1 MAVRRRGLTGNV
13 ARRLRV
19 QARVDRRRGKQPYRR
34 LIFLV
39 TLVLGAALGS
49 ALYEAAQH
57 WWKGP
62 PPMTLE
68 EADDLRRQVDSF
80 RQENE
85 QLRKHLMATES
96 RLILERAAKDS
107 LEEEMRS
114 AQRELGDLRDNLT
127 FFEQLIPTDPRLAQ
141 LSIRSAEMDQQDN
154 FLQYRMLLMRTGRA
168 SGEFRGR
175 LQFSAAGEQDGK
187 PVTVELLPLAAST
200 DMMGAGQLELRFR
213 QYQRTEG
220 TLWVPAGLEVK
231 RVTVRV
237 LEGKVLRAQTV
248 VNLSR
253 DGSS

>member
-1 MAVRRRGLTGNV
+1 FGTRVQRLANCGASPGQWRSTGDPGGAGQSGQRRVRTGGAEHEPDVWPAGIGRAGSRRGPALMAVRRRGLTGNL

-34 LIFLV
+34 LIFLI

-62 PPMTLE
+62 APMTLE

-85 QLRKHLMATES
+85 QLRNHLMATES

-127 FFEQLIPTDPRLAQ
+127 FFEQLIP
-141 LSIRSAEMDQQDN
+141 
-154 FLQYRMLLMRTGRA
+154 
-168 SGEFRGR
+168 
-175 LQFSAAGEQDGK
+175 
-187 PVTVELLPLAAST
+187 
-200 DMMGAGQLELRFR
+200 
-213 QYQRTEG
+213 
-220 TLWVPAGLEVK
+220 
-231 RVTVRV
+231 
-237 LEGKVLRAQTV
+237 
-248 VNLSR
+248 
-253 DGSS
+253 

>member
-1 MAVRRRGLTGNV
+1 MAVRRRGLTGNL

-34 LIFLV
+34 LIFLI

-49 ALYEAAQH
+49 ALYEGVQH

-62 PPMTLE
+62 PPLTLD
-68 EADDLRRQVDSF
+68 EADQLRQEIDLF
-80 RQENE
+80 RKENE
-85 QLRKHLMATES
+85 QLRTHLMATES
-96 RLILERAAKDS
+96 RLMLERAARDS

-114 AQRELGDLRDNLT
+114 AQRELGDLRENLT
-127 FFEQLIPTDPRLAQ
+127 FFEQLIPADPRLAQ

-168 SGEFRGR
+168 TGEFRGR
-175 LQFSAAGEQDGK
+175 LQFSAVGEQEGK
-187 PVTVELLPLAAST
+187 PVTVELLPLAANT
-200 DMMGAGQLELRFR
+200 DASGSGQLELRFR

-237 LEGKVLRAQTV
+237 LEGKTLRAQTV
-248 VNLSR
+248 VNLS
-253 DGSS
+253 SKAP